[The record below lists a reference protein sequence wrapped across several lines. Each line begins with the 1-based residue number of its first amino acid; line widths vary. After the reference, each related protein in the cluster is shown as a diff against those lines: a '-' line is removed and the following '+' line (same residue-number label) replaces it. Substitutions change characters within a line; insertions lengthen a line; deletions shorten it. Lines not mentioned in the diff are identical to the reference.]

1 MYKSVFITGV
11 TGFVGSYILD
21 ELISNEFKVKALI
34 RNKSKIKKY
43 YDNCEYIVGDV
54 LEVDT
59 YENQVDETDCIIN
72 LVGIIKEIKR
82 KNITFERLHIDA
94 TKNLLMV
101 AEKKGIKRFIHMSA
115 NGVTEGTS
123 IKYYQTKYKAE
134 ELVKKSNL
142 EYTIFRPS
150 IIFGKGDG
158 FVTLLA
164 KNLKI
169 LPFFINFGKGNFPF
183 QLIDVSD
190 VATCFVK
197 SINNNQ
203 TFNKTY
209 CLCGEKI
216 YAFAEVI
223 MMIQKALQV
232 KRIVIPLPIWLIEL
246 MTLLLG
252 NFGFFPMTHDQLEML
267 LMGNICNDN
276 SIDNVIKTKKIF
288 LEEKLK
294 EIVEEV

>member
-232 KRIVIPLPIWLIEL
+232 KRIVIPLP
-246 MTLLLG
+246 
-252 NFGFFPMTHDQLEML
+252 MTHDQLEML